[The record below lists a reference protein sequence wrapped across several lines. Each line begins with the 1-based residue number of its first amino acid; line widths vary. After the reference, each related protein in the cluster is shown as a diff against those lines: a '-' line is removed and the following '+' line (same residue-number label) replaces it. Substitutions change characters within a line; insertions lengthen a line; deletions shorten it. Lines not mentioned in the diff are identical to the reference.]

1 MFVILSFI
9 SEIEESSPCQ
19 RADWQKKKET
29 LQKEDDSIQ
38 DSEHEEPAFPFLGCR
53 RNLDFSHHITC
64 HQLRDDE

>member
-1 MFVILSFI
+1 MLVISSFI
-9 SEIEESSPCQ
+9 SEIEESFPCQ

-53 RNLDFSHHITC
+53 NLDFSHHITC
-64 HQLRDDE
+64 HQLPDDE